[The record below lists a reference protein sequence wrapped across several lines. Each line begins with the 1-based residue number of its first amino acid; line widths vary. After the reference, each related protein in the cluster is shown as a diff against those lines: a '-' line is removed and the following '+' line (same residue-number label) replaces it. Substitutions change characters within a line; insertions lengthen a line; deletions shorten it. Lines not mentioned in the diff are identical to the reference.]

1 MEDTGRAISRFDTG
15 SQESNGVSAFIPPAT
30 PAVNGQHSPDFTA
43 PAPEP
48 EIVPLRMDEAAREE
62 AKRVS
67 FADIRAGG
75 SGRAGSRGQIC
86 RNGGPT
92 LIPGAGEPGSIMVP
106 GAWNLMRQKA
116 HQLHGLPG
124 THFVSLKHPF

>member
-48 EIVPLRMDEAAREE
+48 EIVPLPRDEAAREE

-86 RNGGPT
+86 RNGGQ
-92 LIPGAGEPGSIMVP
+92 GGSGSRKI
-106 GAWNLMRQKA
+106 L
-116 HQLHGLPG
+116 LGLPEKEEEQKER
-124 THFVSLKHPF
+124 TREE